1 MNRYKLKIGDLVV
14 RKGYE
19 SIMGTGIVINTIPLG
34 HSAKKYK
41 VLFGD
46 CESICYFGDLR
57 KVL

>member
-19 SIMGTGIVINTIPLG
+19 SIFGIGLVINTMPLG
-34 HSAKKYK
+34 LRIKYK

-46 CESICYFGDLR
+46 CESICYYSDLR
-57 KVL
+57 KV